1 MSLNPP
7 DVKTPECLEST
18 AIAEVQLL
26 LAEKRTSLAAL
37 RTGIVVFSLPLSVL
51 GLLVATSRYY
61 DVEKALHFLLPLLI
75 LSGALVVLGTWLCF
89 RSIRRLRHEERLIQA
104 IKAKCSG
111 LAHLIAE

>member
-7 DVKTPECLEST
+7 DVKQSDCPEST
-18 AIAEVQLL
+18 AIGEVQLL

-61 DVEKALHFLLPLLI
+61 DVDKALHFLLPLLI
-75 LSGALVVLGTWLCF
+75 LSGGLAVLGAWLCA
-89 RSIRRLRHEERLIQA
+89 RSIRRLRHEERLIQS
-104 IKAKCSG
+104 IKARCSG
-111 LAHLIAE
+111 LAHLIEE